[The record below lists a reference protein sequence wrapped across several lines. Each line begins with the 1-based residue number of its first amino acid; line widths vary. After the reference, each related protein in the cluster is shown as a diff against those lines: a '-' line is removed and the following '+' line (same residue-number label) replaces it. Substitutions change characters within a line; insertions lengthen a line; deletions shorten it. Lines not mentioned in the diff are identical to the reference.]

1 MTVGSPEQ
9 LVGYS
14 RTLMGRTDADIA
26 GLWQRAVAFLTR
38 QALEIAVART
48 LLARAHGAELCPARA
63 QLLCLPEYISTVT
76 ALEAAVLWGSL
87 SRACHQHPY
96 ELAPT
101 WEELAGWL
109 DRVER
114 VASELERHEGGT

>member
-1 MTVGSPEQ
+1 MNADTPEQ

-14 RTLMGRTDADIA
+14 RTLLGRTDPEIA

-38 QALEIAVART
+38 QALEVAVAQT
-48 LLARAHGAELCPARA
+48 LSTRASGAERCSARA
-63 QLLCLPEYISTVT
+63 QLLCLPEYVSTAP
-76 ALEAAVLWGSL
+76 ALEAAFLWGSL

-101 WEELAGWL
+101 WGELAGWL
-109 DRVER
+109 DRVEH
-114 VASELERHEGGT
+114 VIVELA